1 MGVFRLRSSI
11 SLSVVVHAL
20 FIFAWL
26 LLFNQQ
32 ATHLAPKKLTWIE
45 VQPLSRPLPK
55 EDSKNKKQIV
65 QTDKGKLIEKALPD
79 AFLGERTQS
88 VDIQSVSKNRTTKI
102 GREAG
107 AHKEK
112 QLAQAMTKPGALSR
126 FGVAMLPPPGQKQQD
141 LQDKDDSMVPGNH
154 AQDYVKGFKE
164 SETTALNTKE
174 YVFYGY
180 FQRIRERLDLAWDR
194 TLRAQLSRIYNQ
206 GRQLASEMDHTT
218 KILVTMNAG
227 GEIVKVQVIE
237 QSGTRDLDDAA
248 VKAFNEAGP
257 FPNPPKGIVDNGKIK
272 IRWDFVLRT

>member
-11 SLSVVVHAL
+11 SLSVLVHAL
-20 FIFAWL
+20 FLFAWL
-26 LLFNQQ
+26 FLFNQQ
-32 ATHLAPKKLTWIE
+32 ATHIAPKKLTWIE
-45 VQPLSRPLPK
+45 VEPITRPLPK
-55 EDSKNKKQIV
+55 DDSKNQKQIV
-65 QTDKGKLIEKALPD
+65 QSDKGKLTDKAAPD
-79 AFLGERTQS
+79 AFLGEHTQV
-88 VDIQSVSKNRTTKI
+88 VDIQSVSKNRTTKV
-102 GREAG
+102 GHETG
-107 AHKEK
+107 ARKEK
-112 QLAQAMTKPGALSR
+112 QVAQAPTKPLALSKL
-126 FGVAMLPPPGQKQQD
+126 GVAMLPPPGQKLQEM
-141 LQDKDDSMVPGNH
+141 QDKDDSMVPGSH
-154 AQDYVKGFKE
+154 AQDYIKGFKE

-194 TLRAQLSRIYNQ
+194 TLRAQLNRIYNQ

-218 KILVTMNAG
+218 KILVTMNGG

-257 FPNPPKGIVDNGKIK
+257 FPNPPKGLVDNGQIK